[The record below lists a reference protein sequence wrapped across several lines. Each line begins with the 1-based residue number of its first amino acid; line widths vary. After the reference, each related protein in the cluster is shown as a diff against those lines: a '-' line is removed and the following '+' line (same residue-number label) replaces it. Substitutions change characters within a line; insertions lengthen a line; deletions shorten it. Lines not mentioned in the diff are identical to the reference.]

1 MQTVNG
7 SRKRKSWKNVIKS
20 RLNSEQKKSP
30 QGQTFHLNYCEI
42 YYGKHY
48 SFSRIFPK
56 TVKSTHQ
63 IHLHEFFHNF
73 SQETLS
79 NFLYKQVSKNL
90 QLERQKKVRIL
101 SSFKAFFDFTKV
113 FNHRL
118 CPLKMSFMR
127 QQTLSLFSQNVFS
140 RHFLLQIDWISQKF
154 QEFADGIRHILEWQ
168 TTVTSKTHRFSADL

>member
-1 MQTVNG
+1 M
-7 SRKRKSWKNVIKS
+7 SK
-20 RLNSEQKKSP
+20 KKSP

-90 QLERQKKVRIL
+90 QLERQKKMRIL

-118 CPLKMSFMR
+118 CPLK
-127 QQTLSLFSQNVFS
+127 NVFYETTDVIIVLTKRVFTTFFVTNRS
-140 RHFLLQIDWISQKF
+140 NYTKIPRICRRNSTHFGLTDDSHVKNSPIFSWSVIFSN
-154 QEFADGIRHILEWQ
+154 WPS
-168 TTVTSKTHRFSADL
+168 TS

>member
-1 MQTVNG
+1 M
-7 SRKRKSWKNVIKS
+7 SK
-20 RLNSEQKKSP
+20 KKSP

-90 QLERQKKVRIL
+90 QLERQKKKWEYYQV
-101 SSFKAFFDFTKV
+101 SK
-113 FNHRL
+113 
-118 CPLKMSFMR
+118 
-127 QQTLSLFSQNVFS
+127 LSL
-140 RHFLLQIDWISQKF
+140 ISQKCSIID
-154 QEFADGIRHILEWQ
+154 FAL
-168 TTVTSKTHRFSADL
+168 

>member
-1 MQTVNG
+1 M
-7 SRKRKSWKNVIKS
+7 SK
-20 RLNSEQKKSP
+20 KKSP

-56 TVKSTHQ
+56 TVKNTHQ

-90 QLERQKKVRIL
+90 QLERQKK
-101 SSFKAFFDFTKV
+101 K
-113 FNHRL
+113 
-118 CPLKMSFMR
+118 
-127 QQTLSLFSQNVFS
+127 
-140 RHFLLQIDWISQKF
+140 
-154 QEFADGIRHILEWQ
+154 
-168 TTVTSKTHRFSADL
+168 